1 MFSLRQPAP
10 VAIMTVLLSKTAPF
24 SNVTLIAS
32 SVFSISVARMPVI
45 ASMSYWSMCA
55 AKLEE
60 NSEPVVSLTVM
71 KFSIP
76 AVSLTW
82 PPIRSATIPVRK
94 PLRAV

>member
-1 MFSLRQPAP
+1 
-10 VAIMTVLLSKTAPF
+10 
-24 SNVTLIAS
+24 
-32 SVFSISVARMPVI
+32 
-45 ASMSYWSMCA
+45 MCA
-55 AKLEE
+55 VKLEE